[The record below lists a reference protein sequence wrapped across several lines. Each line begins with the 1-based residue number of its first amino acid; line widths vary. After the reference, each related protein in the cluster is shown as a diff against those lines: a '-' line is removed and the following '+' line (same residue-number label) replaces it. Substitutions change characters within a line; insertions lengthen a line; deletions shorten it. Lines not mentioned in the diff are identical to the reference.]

1 MNVSRALSAF
11 AVGALV
17 ISAAMLPSQ
26 PAQAAFSYDHYEDVC
41 GSYGGFLRTIYC
53 YVPSGNKTFVYQW
66 NHTTQSLQFVRVLN
80 YLVERP

>member
-1 MNVSRALSAF
+1 MSASRVLSLLTA
-11 AVGALV
+11 GALV
-17 ISAAMLPSQ
+17 VVASMVPAQS
-26 PAQAAFSYDHYEDVC
+26 AQAAFSYDHYEDVC